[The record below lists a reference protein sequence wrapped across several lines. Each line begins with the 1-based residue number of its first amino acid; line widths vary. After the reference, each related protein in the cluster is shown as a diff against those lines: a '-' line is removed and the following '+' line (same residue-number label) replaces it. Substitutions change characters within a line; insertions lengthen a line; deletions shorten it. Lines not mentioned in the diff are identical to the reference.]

1 MKALQLKQIIREE
14 VKVALS
20 EAVNP
25 ELDKMVKDFVKGLA
39 TKYQYGEHDALYAIF
54 ESLKRQQ
61 MIGKNVNYRPY
72 QSSIDF

>member
-25 ELDKMVKDFVKGLA
+25 ELDRMVKDFVKGLA
-39 TKYQYGEHDALYAIF
+39 TI
-54 ESLKRQQ
+54 S
-61 MIGKNVNYRPY
+61 
-72 QSSIDF
+72 